1 MYYESVLD
9 IIGNTPVISLKKMT
23 GLNIFAK
30 AEYFNPGGSIKDRVA
45 KHMLDQAEDRGLLRP
60 GMTIMECTSGNTG
73 IGIALAGVQKGYRVV
88 IVMPENMSE
97 ERKKIIR
104 ALGAELV
111 LTRAEESIGGSVDE
125 VCRRKSDDPNIFV
138 PQQFENEDNPR
149 IHYATTALELWN
161 QLDGKIDVFV
171 SGLGSGGTLQGI
183 GRYLKEQNPS
193 VKIVAVE
200 PKNVSALLGH
210 EPGLHRIQGIGDGFI
225 PAVLDVDLIDEV
237 IEVTDD
243 DAMTTARALA
253 REQGILAG
261 TSSGANVWAS
271 VHIADKLGRDLNIA
285 TILPDRI
292 ERYFSTSLI

>member
-45 KHMLDQAEDRGLLRP
+45 KHMLDQAEDCGLLRP

-149 IHYATTALELWN
+149 IHYATTAVELWN

-271 VHIADKLGRDLNIA
+271 VHIADKLGCDLNIA